1 MRISELIEELIGT
14 VETYG
19 DLKCVAGF
27 RDPVAGSSR
36 FDEDLYLYVER
47 ENPDDTESREAFVL

>member
-1 MRISELIEELIGT
+1 MKISELIEELIGT
-14 VETYG
+14 MEAYG

-36 FDEDLYLYVER
+36 FDEDLYLYVEK
-47 ENPDDTESREAFVL
+47 ETPDDRESKEVFVL